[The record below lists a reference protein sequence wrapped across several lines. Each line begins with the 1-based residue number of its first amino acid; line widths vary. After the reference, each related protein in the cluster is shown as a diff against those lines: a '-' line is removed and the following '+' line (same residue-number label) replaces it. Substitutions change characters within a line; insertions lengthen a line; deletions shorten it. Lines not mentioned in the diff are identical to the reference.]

1 MTSNSVTPTNLSVS
15 YEGWTNRSYQG
26 PPYGAVGVIDFTS
39 PIEAQHVAVV
49 SENIA
54 SPLSLAEVVVYGK

>member
-1 MTSNSVTPTNLSVS
+1 MVPTSLSVS

-26 PPYGAVGVIDFTS
+26 PAYGAVGIVNFTS

-49 SENIA
+49 SESLTA
-54 SPLSLAEVVVYGK
+54 PLSLAEVVVYGELYIP